1 MTDVSLIE
9 FFSANKKIEASTLYD
24 DELLEKCFL
33 NKFDTSDE
41 LLIVHKKQLKTPNAL
56 DGQSGM
62 SLITKRFG
70 SSLVLHDFEQL
81 IDKKYCETRQSHETN
96 CPGGNNLST
105 SEEVQSS
112 LNHSTNMELLKILPF
127 HPFIWILTPSLM
139 KIFVVGIVEK
149 VVKKRAENFWNMIS
163 QNID

>member
-9 FFSANKKIEASTLYD
+9 FLSANKKTEASALYD

-41 LLIVHKKQLKTPNAL
+41 LLIVHKEQLKTPNAL
-56 DGQSGM
+56 DGESGM
-62 SLITKRFG
+62 SLITKKFG

-81 IDKKYCETRQSHETN
+81 INKKYCETRQSHETN
-96 CPGGNNLST
+96 CRGGNNLST

-112 LNHSTNMELLKILPF
+112 LNHSTKYGTFENSPF
-127 HPFIWILTPSLM
+127 SSFYMDIDTQFDEDICCGKCRESR
-139 KIFVVGIVEK
+139 KEK
-149 VVKKRAENFWNMIS
+149 SRKFLEHGFTKY
-163 QNID
+163 